1 MWTTGSRQL
10 DGPGETEEYA
20 PLAAARRVRDHDIGP
35 FAEHTIFYGGPDGA
49 ANLTMLHSHAR
60 VRGAVEV
67 ARGLYYGGDLQHAA
81 ELVRCGDAAAADFTF
96 YRGRVDWQPGE
107 PWLGLGLGLGLGLA
121 P

>member
-1 MWTTGSRQL
+1 MHPACNPT
-10 DGPGETEEYA
+10 P
-20 PLAAARRVRDHDIGP
+20 P
-35 FAEHTIFYGGPDGA
+35 GA
-49 ANLTMLHSHAR
+49 ANLTMLHSHGL

-81 ELVRCGDAAAADFTF
+81 ELVRCGDAAAADFSF

-107 PWLGLGLGLGLGLA
+107 LSPRPSPDPLSRGATAQRTGYRA

>member
-1 MWTTGSRQL
+1 
-10 DGPGETEEYA
+10 
-20 PLAAARRVRDHDIGP
+20 
-35 FAEHTIFYGGPDGA
+35 
-49 ANLTMLHSHAR
+49 MLHSHGR

-107 PWLGLGLGLGLGLA
+107 PRPRPRPSPGALGGSARAQCTG
-121 P
+121 